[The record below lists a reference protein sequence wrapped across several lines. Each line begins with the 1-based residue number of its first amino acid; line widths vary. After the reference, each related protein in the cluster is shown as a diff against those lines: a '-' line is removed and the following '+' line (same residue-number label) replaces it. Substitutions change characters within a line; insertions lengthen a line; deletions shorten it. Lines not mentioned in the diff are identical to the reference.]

1 MRTRKTLPTAILRAA
16 GALLG
21 CLVASDRLPLRA
33 SPEDKATKVATAQPA
48 EDKLDR
54 TVLPIKEP
62 QNPPITEMDARNA
75 KAPPRFEVKAPQGAP
90 KVALLKLEGYSNEE
104 IARSLD
110 CSLRT
115 VELKLEVIRKRWTAE
130 GTP

>member
-1 MRTRKTLPTAILRAA
+1 MRSRKTQPTAILRAA

-21 CLVASDRLPLRA
+21 WLAASDRLPVRA
-33 SPEDKATKVATAQPA
+33 SPEDEAAKVAAAQPA

-62 QNPPITEMDARNA
+62 QNPPITEIDARNA
-75 KAPPRFEVKAPQGAP
+75 KAPQGAP
-90 KVALLKLEGYSNEE
+90 KVALLMPEGYSNEE

-115 VELKLEVIRKRWTAE
+115 VERKLEVIRER
-130 GTP
+130 

>member
-1 MRTRKTLPTAILRAA
+1 MRTRKTLPTAILLAA

-21 CLVASDRLPLRA
+21 WLVASDRLPVRA
-33 SPEDKATKVATAQPA
+33 SPEDKAARVATAQPA
-48 EDKLDR
+48 EDKLNR

-75 KAPPRFEVKAPQGAP
+75 KAPLWFEIKAPQRAP
-90 KVALLKLEGYSNEE
+90 RVALMNLEGYSNEE

-110 CSLRT
+110 CNLR
-115 VELKLEVIRKRWTAE
+115 
-130 GTP
+130 

>member
-1 MRTRKTLPTAILRAA
+1 MRSRKTLPTAILPAA

-21 CLVASDRLPLRA
+21 WLAASDRLPVRA
-33 SPEDKATKVATAQPA
+33 SPEDRAAKVTTAQPA

-54 TVLPIKEP
+54 TVLPIQEP
-62 QNPPITEMDARNA
+62 QDPPITEMDARNA
-75 KAPPRFEVKAPQGAP
+75 KALPRFEVKARQGAP
-90 KVALLKLEGYSNEE
+90 KVALLMPEGYSNEE
-104 IARSLD
+104 MARSLD

-115 VELKLEVIRKRWTAE
+115 VERKLEVIRKRWTAE